1 MADELDDVPLSP
13 TRPTAESTLVLD
25 GTQKFRTRP
34 LALVYSAKEDRKQFE
49 NRLNDWRLELS
60 ENINKPQKEW
70 SQPWR
75 PPYPPHHLLG
85 DPQTQYDRAN
95 YIAAQAERATSLSEG
110 TIKTDDDFDDTELV
124 RRRVQDLTRLA
135 EMRWRYRVVDKGAA
149 CRSEGL
155 EP

>member
-75 PPYPPHHLLG
+75 P
-85 DPQTQYDRAN
+85 QTICAG
-95 YIAAQAERATSLSEG
+95 ATFHSIQKCSASGRFLCSRIPTALASFIRRGSSL
-110 TIKTDDDFDDTELV
+110 
-124 RRRVQDLTRLA
+124 R
-135 EMRWRYRVVDKGAA
+135 
-149 CRSEGL
+149 
-155 EP
+155 

>member
-60 ENINKPQKEW
+60 ENINKPQKATAAATRNGKCKPNVETA
-70 SQPWR
+70 
-75 PPYPPHHLLG
+75 PPIG
-85 DPQTQYDRAN
+85 ASA
-95 YIAAQAERATSLSEG
+95 IG
-110 TIKTDDDFDDTELV
+110 
-124 RRRVQDLTRLA
+124 
-135 EMRWRYRVVDKGAA
+135 MRF
-149 CRSEGL
+149 
-155 EP
+155 